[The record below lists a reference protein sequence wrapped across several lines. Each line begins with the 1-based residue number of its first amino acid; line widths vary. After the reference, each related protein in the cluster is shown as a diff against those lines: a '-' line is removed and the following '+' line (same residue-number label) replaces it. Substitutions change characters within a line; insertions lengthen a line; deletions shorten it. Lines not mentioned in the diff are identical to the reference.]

1 MLHLKTASN
10 SDPRT
15 LEFLKQNPSL
25 RESLFADRQPD
36 LDRIETFIGSGLDLD
51 LEAPKLGGLTPYY
64 IQAVTAGRTT
74 FLTTNLHN
82 VDEVQVTEIATS
94 WLIGRS
100 PNCAI
105 CISNP
110 LISRCHAVI
119 GRSETGGFY
128 ITDVGSSNSTFV
140 NRRKLSPLERRPLK
154 DGDLIGFSS
163 IQVEVFMVGCS
174 EQVDSLE
181 NSTHS

>member
-10 SDPRT
+10 SNPRT
-15 LEFLKQNPSL
+15 LEFLEQNPAL
-25 RESLFADRQPD
+25 RESLLVDRQSD
-36 LDRIETFIGSGLDLD
+36 LDRVVTFIGSDAGLDLD
-51 LEAPKLGGLTPYY
+51 APKLGGLTPYY

-82 VDEVQVTEIATS
+82 VDEVQVTEIAAS

-105 CISNP
+105 CIPNP
-110 LISRCHAVI
+110 LISRCHTVI

-128 ITDVGSSNSTFV
+128 ITDVGSSNGTFV
-140 NRRKLSPLERRPLK
+140 NRRKLSPLERRMLK
-154 DGDLIGFSS
+154 DGDLLSFSS
-163 IQVEVFMVGCS
+163 IQVEIFMVGCS
-174 EQVDSLE
+174 EAANSSID
-181 NSTHS
+181 STHS